1 MDEYTDYWS
10 GCQEEMIVS
19 EVERADAARN
29 RQAILEA
36 ADRLFSQ
43 SISPGAIT
51 MDDIARAAGVGKG
64 TLFRRFGDRSNLIRE
79 VYARKLAPLRRL
91 IESGPAPLGPST
103 PPSVRVAAIIDE
115 IAQVKMENTY
125 LTSALESA
133 DDGGTGG
140 VYSSSTYQE
149 VHHLLTDL
157 IMERADGATASWT
170 AHTLLTMVRADLLRH
185 LTERDGMSSEE
196 VRLRLRQFV
205 GNLVGSSDIT

>member
-1 MDEYTDYWS
+1 MDEYTDHQS
-10 GCQEEMIVS
+10 GYQEEMIVS

-36 ADRLFSQ
+36 ADQLFSQ

-51 MDDIARAAGVGKG
+51 MDDVARAAGVGKG
-64 TLFRRFGDRSNLIRE
+64 TLFRRFGDRSNLIRQ
-79 VYARKLAPLRRL
+79 VYARKLSSLRWL
-91 IESGPAPLGPST
+91 IESGPTPLGPST

-115 IAQVKMENTY
+115 IAQVKMQNAC

-140 VYSSSTYQE
+140 VYSSSTYRE

-157 IMERADGATASWT
+157 IMEHSDGATASWT

-185 LTERDGMSSEE
+185 LTEGDGMSSEE
-196 VRLRLRQFV
+196 VRLRLRQLV
-205 GNLVGSSDIT
+205 SHLVGPSEI